1 MRKEKGIL
9 IAVVIGVVI
18 LSNAMAMGATEKMHL
33 IYGQVKKVDT
43 GADTVAVLAGVKDKE
58 KEFTFH
64 LAPQASLNDQGKKI
78 ILGDLKEGSRVALHY
93 THDNGKLMAHSISI
107 RNQSSMKSE
116 KY

>member
-1 MRKEKGIL
+1 MWNGKGISGAL
-9 IAVVIGVVI
+9 IVALVL
-18 LSNAMAMGATEKMHL
+18 LSVPVAMAATEKMHL
-33 IYGQVKKVDT
+33 IYGDVKKVDPA
-43 GADTVAVLAGVKDKE
+43 ADTVSVLADVKNKE
-58 KEFTFH
+58 KEFLFH

-107 RNQSSMKSE
+107 RNQGSMKSE